1 MVRSTL
7 LSHSH
12 GRGDYK
18 EATDVIYDGWQKR
31 YNAPIH
37 PGYYTLWMQ
46 VALAIFRTTT
56 SHTPASFG
64 TQTLPREEPTRFQ
77 SRLKSPDD
85 FYLEKP
91 RNRSCRWASWA
102 EAVAYGKQPF
112 CALGLL
118 RCNGGSPK
126 GHLFSSYWTSCPIGP
141 CVEHVRTAFSEEIL
155 CRTWRCSG
163 RRREPKTVTF

>member
-1 MVRSTL
+1 M
-7 LSHSH
+7 SHSH
-12 GRGDYK
+12 GRGDQK

-31 YNAPIH
+31 YNAPVH
-37 PGYYTLWMQ
+37 PGYYPLWMQ

-56 SHTPASFG
+56 SHAPASFG

-91 RNRSCRWASWA
+91 RNGSCRWASWA

-112 CALGLL
+112 CPLGLF
-118 RCNGGSPK
+118 RCNGGGPK
-126 GHLFSSYWTSCPIGP
+126 SHLLCPIGLL
-141 CVEHVRTAFSEEIL
+141 VLLDFVWNTFGQL
-155 CRTWRCSG
+155 F
-163 RRREPKTVTF
+163 RRRFYVEPGGVAGGGGSQKVTL

>member
-1 MVRSTL
+1 
-7 LSHSH
+7 
-12 GRGDYK
+12 
-18 EATDVIYDGWQKR
+18 
-31 YNAPIH
+31 
-37 PGYYTLWMQ
+37 MQ

-91 RNRSCRWASWA
+91 RNGSCRWASWA

-112 CALGLL
+112 CPLGLF
-118 RCNGGSPK
+118 RCNGGGPK
-126 GHLFSSYWTSCPIGP
+126 GHLLCPIGLLVLLDFVWNTFGQLFRKRFY
-141 CVEHVRTAFSEEIL
+141 VEPGGVAGGGGSQ
-155 CRTWRCSG
+155 
-163 RRREPKTVTF
+163 KMVTF